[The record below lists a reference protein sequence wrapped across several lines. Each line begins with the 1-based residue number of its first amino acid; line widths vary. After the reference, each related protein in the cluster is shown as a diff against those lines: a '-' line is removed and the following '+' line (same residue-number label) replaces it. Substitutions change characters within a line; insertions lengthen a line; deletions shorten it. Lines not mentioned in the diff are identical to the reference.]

1 VKRIQT
7 GSSSSSP
14 QDVLY
19 TLPQLK
25 ITRLERNYIKSRMK
39 KYGRCSKYFFPQY
52 LKSMKITFS
61 LKAGTAMSDLDLTIG
76 VVDVRNLLDK
86 FLGLT
91 PA

>member
-1 VKRIQT
+1 
-7 GSSSSSP
+7 
-14 QDVLY
+14 
-19 TLPQLK
+19 
-25 ITRLERNYIKSRMK
+25 MK